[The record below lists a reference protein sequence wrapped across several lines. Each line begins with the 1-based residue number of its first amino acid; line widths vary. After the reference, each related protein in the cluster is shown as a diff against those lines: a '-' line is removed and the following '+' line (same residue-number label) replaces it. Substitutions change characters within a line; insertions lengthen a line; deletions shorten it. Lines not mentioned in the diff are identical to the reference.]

1 MSLLLLDL
9 HDRPSVPDV
18 PLIYRSKFPEMG
30 KLCGTREQPLDL
42 RAFAGETPSM
52 LLVIVT
58 AAGNKS
64 AGHLNKISTRASCS
78 GVGFR
83 RYGGHTYGQVLGT
96 AGPPPSRA
104 GTGTVCQGSTI
115 TQVGH
120 RAAQPVLYSAL
131 IRSLVS
137 TRVWVDPLLCRRT
150 SRFSQGSLGRDSPK
164 APDVA
169 RIPRIRGRPGN
180 VRLGYEA

>member
-9 HDRPSVPDV
+9 HNRPSVPDV

-96 AGPPPSRA
+96 AGPRHPVGYRYRVSGLDYNASRPPSRTA
-104 GTGTVCQGSTI
+104 CTVL
-115 TQVGH
+115 
-120 RAAQPVLYSAL
+120 RPY
-131 IRSLVS
+131 LVS
-137 TRVWVDPLLCRRT
+137 G
-150 SRFSQGSLGRDSPK
+150 FHASLGRS
-164 APDVA
+164 ASLSQNLAIFA
-169 RIPRIRGRPGN
+169 RQSRQR
-180 VRLGYEA
+180 

>member
-1 MSLLLLDL
+1 MSLLLLDR
-9 HDRPSVPDV
+9 HDRPSIPDV
-18 PLIYRSKFPEMG
+18 PVIHRSKFPEMG

-96 AGPPPSRA
+96 AGPRHPVRVPVPCVRARLNASRPPSRTA
-104 GTGTVCQGSTI
+104 CTVL
-115 TQVGH
+115 
-120 RAAQPVLYSAL
+120 RPYS
-131 IRSLVS
+131 VS
-137 TRVWVDPLLCRRT
+137 G
-150 SRFSQGSLGRDSPK
+150 FHASLGRS
-164 APDVA
+164 ASLSQNFAIFA
-169 RIPRIRGRPGN
+169 RQSRQR
-180 VRLGYEA
+180 